1 MVLDILGGF
10 SADFADRQTTIAAY
24 ERHNAAVR
32 AEVPAGRLID
42 WRAGDGWEPL
52 CEGLGLPIPTEPF
65 PHVNTGAEFRAK
77 AKLDADT

>member
-1 MVLDILGGF
+1 M
-10 SADFADRQTTIAAY
+10 
-24 ERHNAAVR
+24 
-32 AEVPAGRLID
+32 PAGRLID

-65 PHVNTGAEFRAK
+65 PHVNTGAEFRAQ